1 MKVQSL
7 LIPLRRYKK
16 PVVTAYMNLPVTI
29 VYLEIDDA
37 KNIKEIRLMV
47 DTMGERRK

>member
-1 MKVQSL
+1 MRVQLL
-7 LIPLRRYKK
+7 LIPLRRHKK
-16 PVVTAYMNLPVTI
+16 PAVTASTNLPVTI
-29 VYLEIDDA
+29 VCLEIDDA

>member
-7 LIPLRRYKK
+7 LIPLHRRKK
-16 PVVTAYMNLPVTI
+16 PAVTASTNLPVTI
-29 VYLEIDDA
+29 VCLEIDDV

-47 DTMGERRK
+47 DITGERRK